1 MTQQE
6 RQALMAQLMQ
16 GGKVEIGQLSV
27 GDNNTM
33 NYYAEKK
40 EEASSDSTLSP
51 RQAIMDYVGR
61 LRPLVVA
68 AMQDTYEA
76 LWQQVLDLPEVRQ
89 RVYNRGRQQGT
100 TFNRDLVA
108 QIVHVMGT
116 RVYVPTARA
125 VQMAECLEPAKGRDH
140 PVRQRLGE
148 NPEAAVKK
156 TVEQQ
161 LEKAVL

>member
-125 VQMAECLEPAKGRDH
+125 AQMAECLEPAKGRDH

-156 TVEQQ
+156 AVEEQ